1 MECAIT
7 NTYPQAYHVLCM
19 WHILQD
25 LMKHS
30 ISTLKSNFQEFRTDF
45 QSLFYIRSKQVFD
58 TKLAQIFS
66 KYGLAGTTLWSYI
79 ERRLLPRS
87 EKWGGPWVGFIFNLG
102 LRTNQL
108 VEMTNRLLK
117 RLVDI
122 HDTLEETISAV
133 LEISESQ
140 VDFHFFFLLFLN
152 HNYFPSQVLYYHS
165 FFF

>member
-1 MECAIT
+1 
-7 NTYPQAYHVLCM
+7 
-19 WHILQD
+19 
-25 LMKHS
+25 MKHS

-66 KYGLAGTTLWSYI
+66 KYDLAGTTLWSYI

-140 VDFHFFFLLFLN
+140 VDFHFFFSPLFESQLFSITSPLL
-152 HNYFPSQVLYYHS
+152 SQ